1 MHSIYI
7 YSLCTEVQG
16 NGRSV
21 IWSVQEMSHTE
32 EETQVDTWRRDRS
45 WVGEDQK
52 HYSRAGSEFL

>member
-1 MHSIYI
+1 MHSIYIYI

-32 EETQVDTWRRDRS
+32 EETQADT
-45 WVGEDQK
+45 
-52 HYSRAGSEFL
+52 